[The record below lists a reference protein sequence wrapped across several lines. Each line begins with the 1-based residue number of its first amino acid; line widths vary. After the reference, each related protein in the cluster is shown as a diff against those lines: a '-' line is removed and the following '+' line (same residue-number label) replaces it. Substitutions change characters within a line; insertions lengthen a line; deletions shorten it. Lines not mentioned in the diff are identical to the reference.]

1 MASLVP
7 NLARAAFP
15 YLKTPPRI
23 EVGYAMAVHN
33 PLVHPERIVRR
44 ALPDALD

>member
-15 YLKTPPRI
+15 YIKSAAAHRGRL
-23 EVGYAMAVHN
+23 
-33 PLVHPERIVRR
+33 R
-44 ALPDALD
+44 AWRCTTR